1 MGEPLA
7 LIFDGR
13 SLWVALGDLG
23 QVIQVDPKTGVVGE
37 QVETRADPSAL
48 VFDGESLWAA
58 APKAGKVLRISPTGA
73 KVTQTITV
81 AGTPIALQ
89 SLSCGDGC
97 LDIWTADE
105 SADTVSRIRI
115 Q

>member
-1 MGEPLA
+1 
-7 LIFDGR
+7 
-13 SLWVALGDLG
+13 
-23 QVIQVDPKTGVVGE
+23 
-37 QVETRADPSAL
+37 
-48 VFDGESLWAA
+48 
-58 APKAGKVLRISPTGA
+58 
-73 KVTQTITV
+73 V

-89 SLSCGDGC
+89 SLSCGKGC